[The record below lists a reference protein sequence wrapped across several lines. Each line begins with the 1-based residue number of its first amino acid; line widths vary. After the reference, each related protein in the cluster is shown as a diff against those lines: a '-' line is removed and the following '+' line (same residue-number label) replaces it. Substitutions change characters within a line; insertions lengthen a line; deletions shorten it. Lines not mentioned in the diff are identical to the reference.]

1 MIFSGMIINIL
12 KFFVVKFQLLKL
24 ILKGVMASQSG
35 GIGNFFRQFSD
46 SKRSSEAHS
55 DARNLKP
62 SALGGLRIGFQMN
75 PKADSE
81 TVYMLQEKPRRKEAK
96 KGVFCK
102 LKTV

>member
-1 MIFSGMIINIL
+1 MIFGGMIIKTL
-12 KFFVVKFQLLKL
+12 KFLVVKFQLLKL

-35 GIGNFFRQFSD
+35 GIEIFFRQFSD
-46 SKRSSEAHS
+46 SNSSSEAHS
-55 DARNLKP
+55 GARTLKP
-62 SALGGLRIGFQMN
+62 SALGVLKIGFQMN
-75 PKADSE
+75 SKADSE